1 MMKRQLLMVLIAV
14 AFGLLT
20 EIAVAPAAAATCSG
34 SGCNGLNP
42 ITTGCTTGAY
52 VVGETDIYDTFSS
65 DYIGS
70 VQLWWSPTCET
81 AWSYV
86 HSYLDYRAFAV
97 QATITSTSPS
107 NSYYQNNNY
116 VYTARSPMVYATDV
130 SYTSACGRIE
140 DVGVSGIA
148 CSP

>member
-1 MMKRQLLMVLIAV
+1 MLKRRLLMALVAGLFGVLTAI
-14 AFGLLT
+14 
-20 EIAVAPAAAATCSG
+20 PATAATCSG

-42 ITTGCTTGAY
+42 TTTGCTTGAY
-52 VVGETDIYDTFSS
+52 KVSETDIYDSFSS
-65 DYIGS
+65 NYIGG
-70 VQLWWSPTCET
+70 VQLWWSPTCQA

-86 HSYLDYRAFAV
+86 YSDFRAFAV
-97 QATITSTSPS
+97 QATVTSTSPS

-130 SYTSACGRIE
+130 SYASACGRIE

>member
-1 MMKRQLLMVLIAV
+1 MVLVAV
-14 AFGLLT
+14 VFGLLT
-20 EIAVAPAAAATCSG
+20 PFAAAAATCSG

-42 ITTGCTTGAY
+42 IATGCTTGAY
-52 VVGETDIYDTFSS
+52 VVSETDIYDAFSS
-65 DYIGS
+65 DYIGG

-86 HSYLDYRAFAV
+86 HSEFRAFAV

>member
-1 MMKRQLLMVLIAV
+1 MMKRQLLIVLIAV
-14 AFGLLT
+14 VFGLLT
-20 EIAVAPAAAATCSG
+20 EIPVTPAAAATCSG

-52 VVGETDIYDTFSS
+52 VVGETDIYDVFSS
-65 DYIGS
+65 DYIGG

-86 HSYLDYRAFAV
+86 HSEFRAFAV
-97 QATITSTSPS
+97 QATVYSTSPS

-116 VYTARSPMVYATDV
+116 VYTARSPMVYATNV
-130 SYTSACGRIE
+130 CYTSACGRIE

>member
-1 MMKRQLLMVLIAV
+1 MRKFLILMTLCLVLV
-14 AFGLLT
+14 ATPSLSLR
-20 EIAVAPAAAATCSG
+20 VAAATCSG

-52 VVGETDIYDTFSS
+52 VVSETDIYDSFSS
-65 DYIGS
+65 DYIGG

-86 HSYLDYRAFAV
+86 YSDFQAFVVRATV
-97 QATITSTSPS
+97 TSTSPS
-107 NSYYQNNNY
+107 NSYFQNNNY
-116 VYTARSPMVYATDV
+116 VYTARSPMVYATNV
-130 SYTSACGRIE
+130 SYASACGRIE

-148 CSP
+148 CAP

>member
-1 MMKRQLLMVLIAV
+1 MMKRRLLRVFA
-14 AFGLLT
+14 AGLLGVL
-20 EIAVAPAAAATCSG
+20 AAFPAAAATCSG

-42 ITTGCTTGAY
+42 VTTGCTTGAY
-52 VVGETDIYDTFSS
+52 VVSETDIYDGFSS
-65 DYIGS
+65 GYIGG

-86 HSYLDYRAFAV
+86 HSDFRAFLV
-97 QATITSTSPS
+97 RATVTSTSPS
-107 NSYYQNNNY
+107 NSYTQNNNY
-116 VYTARSPMVYATDV
+116 TYTARSPMVYATSV
-130 SYTSACGRIE
+130 SYASACGRIE